1 MAHQRGR
8 KKVTGTSK
16 LPTKIRCIHLE
27 EEYILWTERTGRL
40 VAGSKED
47 LKEEDNEAWKAQT
60 EDSERVRG
68 IMFGHLG
75 MELAR
80 EVHTEN
86 GDN

>member
-27 EEYILWTERTGRL
+27 DEYILWKERTGRL

-47 LKEEDNEAWKAQT
+47 LEEEDNEAWKAQT
-60 EDSERVRG
+60 EEVRESG
-68 IMFGHLG
+68 YTVWTPGHG
-75 MELAR
+75 AS
-80 EVHTEN
+80 
-86 GDN
+86 